1 MDRMRVEDVKVDL
14 EELKKWKIQNAKE
27 RLEFIDFWVDYMKK
41 NPDKKWSEQ
50 QKVLIDSQIE
60 EELPSYD
67 IKEFDKKTGEVVGYA
82 IYNVKKHK
90 SPRKNLQ
97 VDIPKSILSSM
108 GAPV

>member
-1 MDRMRVEDVKVDL
+1 
-14 EELKKWKIQNAKE
+14 
-27 RLEFIDFWVDYMKK
+27 MKK
-41 NPDKKWSEQ
+41 EGRGRNPKHDPTEYAQ
-50 QKVLIDSQIE
+50 LIVL
-60 EELPSYD
+60 
-67 IKEFDKKTGEVVGYA
+67 KEFDKKTGEVVGYA